1 MSPLRI
7 FRHSQTLNR
16 IYVMAK
22 KKDAEEKKEETAE
35 AATGAGQQKPEEVD
49 VPIDQVKMAED
60 EALRIVI
67 TKSKDNSLSILVK
80 THEGENVHEVSFFE
94 VVGVL
99 ETAKSDML
107 NQQNG
112 QAGPDPMQLVP
123 ITLEQE
129 DFELDA
135 DGRLAAS
142 GKKVG
147 DIIQVPL
154 QVAQLREMSIQNLR
168 RRKATEDGEGGPT
181 HMSVIGGAD
190 SEEKSEE

>member
-1 MSPLRI
+1 
-7 FRHSQTLNR
+7 
-16 IYVMAK
+16 MAK
-22 KKDAEEKKEETAE
+22 EKKDAEKKEE
-35 AATGAGQQKPEEVD
+35 AAGAVAMDSTEQQKPEEVD

-67 TKSKDNSLSILVK
+67 TKTKDNALSILVK
-80 THEGENVHEVSFFE
+80 THEGENVQEVSFFE
-94 VVGVL
+94 VIGVL

-112 QAGPDPMQLVP
+112 QMAGPNPNQMVH

-129 DFELDA
+129 DFDLDA

-147 DIIQVPL
+147 DVIQVPL
-154 QVAQLREMSIQNLR
+154 MIAELRENSIQNLR
-168 RRKATEDGEGGPT
+168 RRKAQGEGVPT
-181 HMSVIGGAD
+181 HMSVVPAEGD
-190 SEEKSEE
+190 SSEKTEE